1 MSDIPAYRSITFL
14 KGYTVKKSQLLD
26 SKTGTYQ
33 QTFHGKPN
41 EDFTVEMKNGRYDG
55 EGILRKNGIIKMIF
69 TFSPKEG
76 ENHVLVYND
85 EGEIIF
91 QGNEKNN
98 LKSGVC
104 IEYHNGIVRFIG
116 MYKNGVRNGYGC
128 SYNEFGEIEFV
139 GRWKDDAK
147 TNSPCNEE
155 FFLYSIKPTMGYSTT
170 NYEKAVFPLSK
181 EFLLISG
188 LLFILALILIGI
200 QHFHNSPRSRTVHLS
215 NGAIWNGTV
224 IQSNPNGNGFYYH
237 SNHSLYYHGNCWN
250 GYFHGNG
257 TMYYGDGITKHFEGI
272 WEYGYLKE
280 GSLFNEKGDLQYS
293 GQFQSNIPHGIGRSY
308 INHSIQFEGI
318 WYYGSDI
325 RGRYY
330 ANNKVYFEKQ
340 KQGLS
345 NILIMNTTSDNVY
358 CSYKIT
364 KIVIHD
370 DLMNKESDIEMN
382 VSNCLNVEEIVIG
395 NNCGKYI
402 TRFIISNLSKLRTI
416 IIGSNSF
423 TRLDYSS
430 QSFLDNLGRI
440 ADENH
445 IFIIQNCS
453 SLEAITIGSHSFSDY
468 YHFQLES
475 KLFLTFFIIGLPSLV
490 SLVIGT
496 RSHSR
501 RENYFSYNFIYMDEF
516 VIENL
521 PNLNSIVLGNGVAAL
536 ASKHIFRS
544 MNK

>member
-1 MSDIPAYRSITFL
+1 M
-14 KGYTVKKSQLLD
+14 
-26 SKTGTYQ
+26 
-33 QTFHGKPN
+33 
-41 EDFTVEMKNGRYDG
+41 
-55 EGILRKNGIIKMIF
+55 
-69 TFSPKEG
+69 
-76 ENHVLVYND
+76 
-85 EGEIIF
+85 
-91 QGNEKNN
+91 
-98 LKSGVC
+98 
-104 IEYHNGIVRFIG
+104 
-116 MYKNGVRNGYGC
+116 
-128 SYNEFGEIEFV
+128 
-139 GRWKDDAK
+139 
-147 TNSPCNEE
+147 
-155 FFLYSIKPTMGYSTT
+155 
-170 NYEKAVFPLSK
+170 
-181 EFLLISG
+181 
-188 LLFILALILIGI
+188 
-200 QHFHNSPRSRTVHLS
+200 
-215 NGAIWNGTV
+215 
-224 IQSNPNGNGFYYH
+224 
-237 SNHSLYYHGNCWN
+237 
-250 GYFHGNG
+250 
-257 TMYYGDGITKHFEGI
+257 
-272 WEYGYLKE
+272 
-280 GSLFNEKGDLQYS
+280 
-293 GQFQSNIPHGIGRSY
+293 
-308 INHSIQFEGI
+308 
-318 WYYGSDI
+318 
-325 RGRYY
+325 
-330 ANNKVYFEKQ
+330 
-340 KQGLS
+340 S
-345 NILIMNTTSDNVY
+345 NILIMNSTSDNVY

-453 SLEAITIGSHSFSDY
+453 SLEAITIGSHSCSDY
-468 YHFQLES
+468 YHLQLERE
-475 KLFLTFFIIGLPSLV
+475 LFLTFFIIDLPSLV

-501 RENYFSYNFIYMDEF
+501 RESYFSYNFIYMDEF